1 MLDNF
6 FLQQGILN
14 VVRQRVF
21 CIEGQGK
28 GAPGAPTRVQERPNG
43 TIILDGDASGSP
55 DVFRDVWKSV
65 MGMFESHFYDELETR
80 PGPLEFCVSLLYRG
94 LTLFVIIPVWVL
106 LGFVTVGIL
115 WPPQIREYLFV
126 QKATTMSRAEI
137 ERAKLAQLREI
148 QGDIKA
154 LKTDIRKEMASD
166 RDDMMRMK
174 AEVEAVQSEVL
185 ADLQQVTDLMKTIL
199 NLSGPADDR

>member
-1 MLDNF
+1 MLYNL

-174 AEVEAVQSEVL
+174 AEVEAIQSEVL

>member
-1 MLDNF
+1 
-6 FLQQGILN
+6 
-14 VVRQRVF
+14 
-21 CIEGQGK
+21 
-28 GAPGAPTRVQERPNG
+28 
-43 TIILDGDASGSP
+43 
-55 DVFRDVWKSV
+55 

-80 PGPLEFCVSLLYRG
+80 PGHLLFLVGFLYRG
-94 LTLFVIIPVWVL
+94 LTLLVIIPIWIM
-106 LGFVTVGIL
+106 LGFATAGIL

-126 QKATTMSRAEI
+126 QKATSMSRAEI

-154 LKTDIRKEMASD
+154 LKTDIRKDMASD
-166 RDDMMRMK
+166 REEMMRMK

-199 NLSGPADDR
+199 NLGATADDSRT

>member
-1 MLDNF
+1 
-6 FLQQGILN
+6 
-14 VVRQRVF
+14 VRQRIF

-28 GAPGAPTRVQERPNG
+28 GAPGAPKRVQERPNG
-43 TIILDGDASGSP
+43 TIILDGDASGS
-55 DVFRDVWKSV
+55 DDIFRDVWKSL

-80 PGPLEFCVSLLYRG
+80 PGHLLFLVGILYRG
-94 LTLFVIIPVWVL
+94 LTLLVIIPIWIM
-106 LGFVTVGIL
+106 LGFATAGIL

-126 QKATTMSRAEI
+126 QKATSMSRAEI

-154 LKTDIRKEMASD
+154 LKTDIRKDMASD
-166 RDDMMRMK
+166 REEMMRMK
-174 AEVEAVQSEVL
+174 AEVEAIQSEVL

-199 NLSGPADDR
+199 NLGATADDSRT